1 MRKIPLTEL
10 VSTSKTIFSSFEL
23 SATTIQSYMVGV
35 KSLYSYMDTQGVKFY
50 DRSIGELFTC
60 YEQEHKDL
68 SCRQLTNRERA
79 IRLLDIYI
87 EGRTRVKSTTLSYFE
102 ISGSIGKYALDFLHI
117 DCVNRRLSKITII
130 TYKSTINRFLK
141 KMKFDNV
148 DIHCLNEIHILNF
161 ITSLPY
167 KGHSVLTPIRNFLR
181 YLYNESI
188 LLEDL
193 SELVSR
199 FNVQERTKLPSYY
212 SVDEISR
219 LESSII
225 RTNPTGKCNFAIIV
239 LASRIGL
246 RASDIVNLKFS
257 NIDWD
262 NSTIRLSQSKTGDTI
277 CLPLLSIVGDALID
291 YIKNGRPKSSHKN
304 IFLTHF
310 VGTPCPL
317 KGGTLSTIVSN
328 HIKKAG
334 ICTRG
339 RHHGSHSLR
348 HSLATALLNQNTQL
362 PIISEVLGHQ
372 SSASTMYY
380 LGIDI
385 AALLDCSLNVP
396 CVNEAFYT
404 QNGGFFYE

>member
-10 VSTSKTIFSSFEL
+10 VSTSKTIFCSFEL

-130 TYKSTINRFLK
+130 AYKSTINRFLK

-193 SELVSR
+193 SKLVSR

-212 SVDEISR
+212 SVDEIGI
-219 LESSII
+219 LESSIT
-225 RTNPTGKCNFAIIV
+225 RTSPTGKRDFAIIV

-246 RASDIVNLKFS
+246 RASDIVN
-257 NIDWD
+257 
-262 NSTIRLSQSKTGDTI
+262 ST
-277 CLPLLSIVGDALID
+277 
-291 YIKNGRPKSSHKN
+291 
-304 IFLTHF
+304 LT
-310 VGTPCPL
+310 
-317 KGGTLSTIVSN
+317 
-328 HIKKAG
+328 
-334 ICTRG
+334 
-339 RHHGSHSLR
+339 
-348 HSLATALLNQNTQL
+348 
-362 PIISEVLGHQ
+362 
-372 SSASTMYY
+372 
-380 LGIDI
+380 D
-385 AALLDCSLNVP
+385 
-396 CVNEAFYT
+396 
-404 QNGGFFYE
+404 

>member
-130 TYKSTINRFLK
+130 AYKSTINRFLK

-193 SELVSR
+193 SKLVSR

-212 SVDEISR
+212 SVDEIGI
-219 LESSII
+219 LESSIT
-225 RTNPTGKCNFAIIV
+225 RTSPTGKRDFAIIV

-262 NSTIRLSQSKTGDTI
+262 NSIIRLSQSKTGDEI
-277 CLPLLSIVGDALID
+277 CLPLLSIVGEAIID
-291 YIKNGRPKSSHKN
+291 YIQNGRPKSFSKN

-310 VGTPCPL
+310 DGTPRPL
-317 KGGTLSTIVSN
+317 AGGTLSSIVSN
-328 HIKKAG
+328 HIKKAR
-334 ICTRG
+334 INTRG

-380 LGIDI
+380 LGVDI
-385 AALLDCSLNVP
+385 ATLLECSLNVP
-396 CVNEAFYT
+396 CVNEVFYT